1 MYEGDWKDDK
11 KNGNGAY
18 TWAYGDMYE
27 GDYKGGEVNRKGTC
41 AWANS

>member
-11 KNGNGAY
+11 KNGKGAY

-27 GDYKGGEVNRKGTC
+27 GDYKGGDVNRKGTC
-41 AWANS
+41 A